1 MKILFL
7 TPQLPYPP
15 RQGTT
20 IRNFNLIRS
29 LAQEHQ
35 IDLFSFLAPGE
46 EFNADDHTAENRLRD
61 ICGRVITAPQPARS
75 ASRRIVDTLTA
86 SRPDMGLRLESPA
99 AYASLLALLEEETY
113 DLIQAEGIEMAAYGL
128 FAAAHQPQARLIF
141 DDHNAEYLLQQRSA
155 LVDLRSPLRWPA
167 ALYSLIQW
175 AKLRR
180 YEQMVCSRAEAVVA
194 VSEPDRSALVQLVP
208 DRLIDV
214 VPNGIDLDEYPYPPP
229 PQPQA
234 PPATLVF
241 TGKMDYRPNVDAIL
255 WFAQQVLPRIQEQR
269 PGVRLQV
276 VGMNPHRRL
285 ERLDGQSGIDL
296 TGAVKDVQPYIYGAA
311 VYVVP
316 LRVGGGTR
324 FKVLEALASGKPMV
338 STSLGIEGLNLQ
350 DGRELLIADEL
361 ETFADAVLLLLEDQ
375 TSGGKF
381 CSELGKAGRGFV
393 ESQFAWEQIVP
404 RLERVYQ
411 AVLHQAPIP
420 RADW

>member
-20 IRNFNLIRS
+20 IRNYNLIRA
-29 LAQEHQ
+29 LAQKHQ

-46 EFNADDHTAENRLRD
+46 IFDADNHLAAL
-61 ICGRVITAPQPARS
+61 CGRVITAPQPVRS
-75 ASRRIVDTLTA
+75 ASRRIADTVTA
-86 SRPDMGLRLESPA
+86 SRPDMGLRLESPG
-99 AYASLLALLEEETY
+99 AYARLLALLQEESY
-113 DLIQAEGIEMAAYGL
+113 DLLQAEGIEMAAYGQ
-128 FAAAHQPQARLIF
+128 FAVERQPRARLVF

-155 LVDLRSPLRWPA
+155 LVDLGNPLRWPA
-167 ALYSLIQW
+167 ALYSLIQS

-180 YEQMVCSRAEAVVA
+180 YEQMVCSRSDAVVA

-214 VPNGIDLDEYPYPPP
+214 VPNGIDLDEFPYPPP
-229 PQPQA
+229 ALPVSPA
-234 PPATLVF
+234 PTLVF

-255 WFAQQVLPRIQEQR
+255 WFAQEVLPLIHRER
-269 PGVRLQV
+269 PEVCLQV
-276 VGMNPHRRL
+276 VGMNPHPRL
-285 ERLDGQSGIDL
+285 APLRQQTGVEI
-296 TGAVKDVQPYIYGAA
+296 TGAVEDVRPYVYAAA

-338 STSLGIEGLNLQ
+338 STSLGVEGLGLQ
-350 DGRELLIADEL
+350 EDRELLIGDDPA
-361 ETFADAVLLLLEDQ
+361 TFANAVLRLLEDQ
-375 TSGGKF
+375 SNGGAL
-381 CSELGKAGRGFV
+381 SDELTAAGRRFV
-393 ESQFAWEQIVP
+393 ESHFAWEQIVP

-411 AVLHQAPIP
+411 AAMRQEALASP
-420 RADW
+420 